1 LIASMFW
8 YLARRREPLS
18 RAVLAGAAGYVIMAS
33 FNNPLLFVQI
43 SAVVFTII
51 GFGLAFATR
60 HDATVAD
67 ASSSDD
73 SGAVD
78 AS

>member
-1 LIASMFW
+1 MFW

-18 RAVLAGAAGYVIMAS
+18 RAILAGAAGYVIMAS

-51 GFGLAFATR
+51 GFGLALAKR
-60 HDATVAD
+60 DMPVAD
-67 ASSSDD
+67 VPAAEDD
-73 SGAVD
+73 DGAVD
-78 AS
+78 TS